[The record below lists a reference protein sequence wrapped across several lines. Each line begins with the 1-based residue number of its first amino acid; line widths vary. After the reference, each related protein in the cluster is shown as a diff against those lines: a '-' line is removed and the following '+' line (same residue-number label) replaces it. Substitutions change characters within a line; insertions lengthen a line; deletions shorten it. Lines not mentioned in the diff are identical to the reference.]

1 MIFEDVLCE
10 ELLATSGTLVQQI
23 LFILFHSKG
32 VHLYFAEVKVLHVIA
47 EVCSPL
53 KVHPA
58 EVAVGPECFLVFHPA
73 VEMQTIFCQETF
85 STELT
90 LEGEAVRWYLYLRL
104 EGPVLHVSMDS
115 LVVGAQL

>member
-47 EVCSPL
+47 EVCPPL
-53 KVHPA
+53 EVNPA
-58 EVAVGPECFLVFHPA
+58 EIAVVTECFLVFHPA
-73 VEMQTIFCQETF
+73 VEM
-85 STELT
+85 
-90 LEGEAVRWYLYLRL
+90 
-104 EGPVLHVSMDS
+104 
-115 LVVGAQL
+115 

>member
-47 EVCSPL
+47 EVCPPL
-53 KVHPA
+53 EVHPA
-58 EVAVGPECFLVFHPA
+58 EVAVIPERFLVFHPA
-73 VEMQTIFCQETF
+73 VEIHTIFCQETF
-85 STELT
+85 ATNLT
-90 LEGEAVRWYLYLRL
+90 LECELVRRYL
-104 EGPVLHVSMDS
+104 
-115 LVVGAQL
+115 